1 MNGLPDVISDSFY
14 ILIKD
19 YMNKQ
24 ILSFGITCA
33 HKLSTMLMY

>member
-1 MNGLPDVISDSFY
+1 
-14 ILIKD
+14 
-19 YMNKQ
+19 MNKQ